1 MNIRVFSISAL
12 FLFTII
18 TLAAQKDVRAEQDP
32 FPAYGSG
39 PVEVRV
45 YSDYLCPP
53 CQQLE
58 SALEPVFKKLA
69 KKKNIK
75 LVFVDFPGH
84 AGSVLYTQY
93 YLYALKHKNSAGEAL
108 RIRSILFRA
117 APQLETTTREKL
129 EELFASR
136 KIGYTVFDPKPVF
149 KFYNSYITEDRIDTT
164 PSCVIIKDGKKDKFT
179 GVEPV
184 AKALKSLI

>member
-12 FLFTII
+12 FLFTIITLI

-75 LVFVDFPGH
+75 LVFVDVPGVALAL
-84 AGSVLYTQY
+84 AG
-93 YLYALKHKNSAGEAL
+93 GC
-108 RIRSILFRA
+108 
-117 APQLETTTREKL
+117 
-129 EELFASR
+129 
-136 KIGYTVFDPKPVF
+136 G
-149 KFYNSYITEDRIDTT
+149 
-164 PSCVIIKDGKKDKFT
+164 CC
-179 GVEPV
+179 GVAMFV
-184 AKALKSLI
+184 TAVRR